1 MYLDCVVE
9 IPDAPGKISRIT
21 KGGTVYV
28 RYVAERTY
36 NPEKKYT
43 SPNHRVIGKLAAGST
58 DKMIPNE
65 NFLKYFGDAELPE
78 NRHNSGRSCCLR
90 IGDFLVIRKIMED
103 YKLPEILRKY
113 LGAKNTGLFLDLAA
127 YSIVTENNA
136 AQYYPDYAYN
146 HPLFTEHMHIYSDS
160 KISEFLAGIENN
172 QRIGFLN
179 EWNANRDHREKIY
192 ISYDSTNKN
201 CQAGDLQMVEFGHAK
216 EDKSQPIFNYSIAY
230 DTNNSEPLFYEQ
242 YPGSIVDVSQLQYM
256 LEKAKGYGYKHAGFI
271 LDRGYFPKENIG
283 YMDRCGYDFVIMVKG
298 MNALVREL
306 ILENRGT
313 FEEDRDCH
321 IREYRVFGTTIKRQL
336 YVSDK
341 KERYFHLYYS
351 DQKACAEKEQIETK
365 IERMANCLEQWK
377 GQART
382 IADGFK
388 TYFDLEIYEADGTFL
403 FARENT
409 EAIIEEKRLCGYFAI
424 VTSEKM
430 TAKEALEL
438 YKSRDASEKLFRGD
452 KIYLGNRS
460 LRVASDEVAAG
471 KIFVEFVAL
480 IVRNRIYTLLKNEMK
495 KLEKKPNYMTV
506 PAALRELEKI
516 EMIRMTDGKYRMDH
530 AVTATQKT
538 ILKAFGIDANYIKK
552 AAAELTDLLYI
563 EDKGE

>member
-1 MYLDCVVE
+1 MYLDCVVD
-9 IPDAPGKISRIT
+9 IPDSPGKISKIT

-36 NPEKKYT
+36 NAEKKYT
-43 SPNHRVIGKLAAGST
+43 LPNHRVIGKLVSEN
-58 DKMIPNE
+58 KMVPNE
-65 NFLKYFGDAELPE
+65 NFLKYFGDVELPE
-78 NRHNSGRSCCLR
+78 KRRNSDRSSCLR
-90 IGDFLVIRKIMED
+90 IGDFLVIRKVMED
-103 YKLPEILRKY
+103 YKLPEILKKY

-127 YSIVTENNA
+127 YSIVTENNV

-146 HPLFTEHMHIYSDS
+146 HPLFTERMHMYSDS
-160 KISEFLAGIENN
+160 KVSDFLASIESN

-179 EWNANRDHREKIY
+179 EWNADRDHREKIY

-216 EDKSQPIFNYSIAY
+216 EDKNLPIFNYSIAY
-230 DTNNSEPLFYEQ
+230 DTKNREPLFYEQ

-271 LDRGYFPKENIG
+271 LDRGYFSKENIG
-283 YMDRCGYDFVIMVKG
+283 YMDSCGYDFVIMVKG
-298 MNALVREL
+298 MNSLVRAL
-306 ILENRGT
+306 ILDNRGI

-321 IREYRVFGTTIKRQL
+321 IREYKVFGTTIKRPL
-336 YVSDK
+336 YASDQ

-351 DQKACAEKEQIETK
+351 EQKASAEKEQIEAK
-365 IERMANCLEQWK
+365 IERMAKCLEQWK
-377 GQART
+377 GQVRT

-403 FARENT
+403 FARENK
-409 EAIIEEKRLCGYFAI
+409 EAIIEEKRLCGYFVI
-424 VTSEKM
+424 ITSEKM
-430 TAKEALEL
+430 TAREALEL
-438 YKSRDASEKLFRGD
+438 YKGRDASEKLFRGD
-452 KIYLGNRS
+452 KSYLGNKS

-516 EMIRMTDGKYRMDH
+516 EMVRMTDGKYRMDH
-530 AVTATQKT
+530 AVTATQKV
-538 ILKAFGIDANYIKK
+538 ILNAFGIDSNYMKK
-552 AAAELTDLLYI
+552 ATAELTKMLYI
-563 EDKGE
+563 ED